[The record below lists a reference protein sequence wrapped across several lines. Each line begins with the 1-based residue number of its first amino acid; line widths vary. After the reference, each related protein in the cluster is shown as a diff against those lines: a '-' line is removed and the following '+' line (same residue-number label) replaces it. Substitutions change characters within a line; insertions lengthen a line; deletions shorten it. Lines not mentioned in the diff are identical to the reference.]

1 VFVKIFC
8 AVGIYTRGNVE
19 ILWSRYMENTFYV
32 GHILKRIIPSVIK
45 CHMPSS
51 SEAAIYINLSR
62 YLSLR
67 KSCLK
72 NISQFQKT
80 ARVDGLL

>member
-1 VFVKIFC
+1 MFVKIFC

-45 CHMPSS
+45 CHMPRR
-51 SEAAIYINLSR
+51 ATCVGANLSR
-62 YLSLR
+62 NDRKHIAPSEESLELNQ
-67 KSCLK
+67 S
-72 NISQFQKT
+72 
-80 ARVDGLL
+80 